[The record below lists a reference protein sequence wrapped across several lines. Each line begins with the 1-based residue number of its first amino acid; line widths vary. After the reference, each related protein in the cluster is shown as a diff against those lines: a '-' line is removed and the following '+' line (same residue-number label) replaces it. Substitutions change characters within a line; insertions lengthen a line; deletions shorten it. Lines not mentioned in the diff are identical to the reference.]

1 MIINACQGTNAYM
14 LAQFFPALAL
24 HTFAG
29 SLSRLERPARE
40 LPSQTSRMLT

>member
-1 MIINACQGTNAYM
+1 MIINASQGTNAYV

-29 SLSRLERPARE
+29 CLSRLKRPARE
-40 LPSQTSRMLT
+40 FPAKRTVC